1 MDWKLRSTKDGT
13 TLTENNLDI
22 KPLIKFSSLSKTFG
36 RGNKS
41 VQAVVDLNLSILPSQ
56 VYGFLGR
63 NGAGKTTTIRLLLD
77 LIHPTHGQASLYG
90 ENVQNNPRILSK
102 VGSLVEDPG
111 FYNFMNGRDN
121 LLTLVHTSGEKPS
134 NRVDQ
139 LLEQVGLT
147 DAAAQIVS
155 GYSKGMRQ
163 RLGIAAALLNDPEL
177 VILDEPTNGLDPNG
191 IQEIR
196 KFIRDLVEVEG
207 KTVFISSHLLSEVE
221 QVCDRVAIIH
231 QGRIIREGKVS
242 QLLSGGNEH
251 LRLSVS
257 PLSKT
262 LEILQPQWQVA
273 RISQHDP
280 EGKTWIQVDTSPD
293 AAPQIIRQLVEAGID
308 IHQVLEGKQSLEDLF
323 MEVTGKGELD
333 E

>member
-1 MDWKLRSTKDGT
+1 L
-13 TLTENNLDI
+13 EAQ
-22 KPLIKFSSLSKTFG
+22 PLIQFTSLSKTFG
-36 RGNKS
+36 RGKKA
-41 VQAVVDLNLSILPSQ
+41 VPAVVDLNLDISPGQ

-77 LIHPTHGQASLYG
+77 LIHPTQGQAALFG
-90 ENVQNNPRILSK
+90 ENVQTNHSVLSK

-134 NRVDQ
+134 SRVDQ
-139 LLEQVGLT
+139 LLDQVGLT
-147 DAAAQIVS
+147 ESASQTVS

-231 QGRIIREGKVS
+231 QGRIIQEGIVS
-242 QLLSGGNEH
+242 QLLSGGKDH

-257 PLSKT
+257 PVAKA
-262 LEILQPQWQVA
+262 LEILQPTWQVKGIDQVHPDEKA
-273 RISQHDP
+273 
-280 EGKTWIQVDTSPD
+280 WIQVEISPD
-293 AAPQIIRQLVEAGID
+293 FAPEIIRQLVGGGID
-308 IHQVLEGKQSLEDLF
+308 IHQVLEHKQSLEDLF
-323 MEVTGKGELD
+323 LKVTGEEGVSD